1 MKFLMAQL
9 TTLLQTGARQSN
21 VRLLVRFLILL
32 VGIVTLYSVLF
43 HVIMEYEGQS
53 YSWVTGFYWTL
64 TVMST
69 LGFGDIT
76 FQSDLGRIFS
86 MMVLLSGVI
95 FLLVMLPFTFIQF
108 FYAPWLEAQNRAR
121 APRALPA
128 GTRGHVIITAFDIV
142 TANLIRRLGQLGF
155 ESVVLVDDLAQ
166 ALELHD
172 LGYRVMV
179 GDRNHPDTYRNLRVE
194 DAAMVVA
201 IHDDVV
207 STNVIYTVREISDQ
221 VLIVANADEDDS
233 LDILSLAGSR
243 HVFQF
248 HRLLGQALAR
258 RVLGV
263 SLRANVVGRID
274 DLVIA
279 ELPTMATTL
288 VDQTLLESSLR
299 ERTGVNVVGVWD
311 RGSFHLPTPQTR
323 LDPSTVLVVA
333 GTDEQLEDFQKAV
346 QNPDAGDASG
356 APDTPP
362 RPAGPVLILGG
373 GRVGQAVAASLKAR
387 GVEHRIV
394 DKSSSIG
401 KRNRRVITGN
411 AADREVLERAG
422 LDQTPSIIITTH
434 DDDLNVYLTIYC
446 RRLRPDAQIISRASL
461 NRNVATLHRAGADLV
476 MSYSAITTATIVNLL
491 RPGRQLLLAENVNIA
506 SIGLAPHQ
514 AGRSLL
520 DLNLRQKTGCSV
532 IAVKRGARQLANP
545 DPREPLEA
553 GDELVLVGD
562 ADRLAQMAA
571 RGVAG

>member
-9 TTLLQTGARQSN
+9 TTLLQTGTRQSN
-21 VRLLVRFLILL
+21 VRLLIRFLILL

-43 HVIMEYEGQS
+43 HVIMEHEGQS

-76 FQSDLGRIFS
+76 FQGDLGRIFS
-86 MMVLLSGVI
+86 MVVLLSGVI

-128 GTRGHVIITAFDIV
+128 GTRDHVIITEFDTV
-142 TANLIRRLGQLGF
+142 AANLIHRLGQLGF
-155 ESVVLVDDLAQ
+155 QSVVLVDDLAQ

-201 IHDDVV
+201 IHDDVA

-221 VLIVANADEDDS
+221 VLIVANADQDDS
-233 LDILSLAGSR
+233 LDILGLAGSR

-248 HRLLGQALAR
+248 HRLLGEALAR

-263 SLRANVVGRID
+263 SLRANEVGRID
-274 DLVIA
+274 DLVVA

-288 VDQTLLESSLR
+288 VGQTLLESGLR

-333 GTDEQLEDFQKAV
+333 GTDRQLEDFQAAV
-346 QNPDAGDASG
+346 Q
-356 APDTPP
+356 APRPP
-362 RPAGPVLILGG
+362 RAADAPAGPVLILGG
-373 GRVGQAVAASLKAR
+373 GRVGQAVAASLEAR

-401 KRNRRVITGN
+401 KQNERVITGN

-422 LDQTPSIIITTH
+422 LGQTPSIIITTH

-446 RRLRPDAQIISRASL
+446 RRLRPDAQIISRASM

-491 RPGRQLLLAENVNIA
+491 RPGRQLLLAENVNVA
-506 SIGLAPHQ
+506 SIGIAPGQ
-514 AGRSLL
+514 VGRTLL
-520 DLNLRQKTGCSV
+520 DLNLRQTTGCSV
-532 IAVKRGARQLANP
+532 IAVKRAGRQMANP
-545 DPREPLEA
+545 DPREALEA

-562 ADRLAQMAA
+562 ADTIAQMTA

>member
-1 MKFLMAQL
+1 MKFLTAQL
-9 TTLLQTGARQSN
+9 TALLQTGTRQSN
-21 VRLLVRFLILL
+21 VRLLIRFLVLL
-32 VGIVTLYSVLF
+32 VGIITLYSVLF
-43 HVIMEYEGQS
+43 HVLMEHEGQS

-76 FQSDLGRIFS
+76 FQSDLGRVFS
-86 MMVLLSGVI
+86 MVVLLSGVI

-108 FYAPWLEAQNRAR
+108 FYAPWLEAQNRSR
-121 APRALPA
+121 APRVLPA
-128 GTRGHVIITAFDIV
+128 GTRDHVIVTGFDIV
-142 TANLIRRLGQLGF
+142 TANLVHRLGQLGF
-155 ESVVLVDDLAQ
+155 ASVVLVDDLAQ

-201 IHDDVV
+201 IHDDVT

-221 VLIVANADEDDS
+221 VLIVANADQNDS
-233 LDILSLAGSR
+233 LDILGLAGSR

-263 SLRANVVGRID
+263 SLRANEVGRID

-288 VDQTLLESSLR
+288 VGQTLVESGLR
-299 ERTGVNVVGVWD
+299 ERTGVNVVGLWD
-311 RGSFHLPTPQTR
+311 RGSFQLPTPQTR
-323 LDPSTVLVVA
+323 LDPNMVLVVA
-333 GTDEQLEDFQKAV
+333 GTDEQLEHFQAAV
-346 QNPDAGDASG
+346 QAPH
-356 APDTPP
+356 APDPP
-362 RPAGPVLILGG
+362 QVPVLVLGG
-373 GRVGQAVAASLKAR
+373 GRVGQAVAASLKSR
-387 GVEHRIV
+387 GVDHRIV
-394 DKSSSIG
+394 DRSSSIG
-401 KRNRRVITGN
+401 KQNRRVITGN
-411 AADREVLERAG
+411 AADREVLQRAG
-422 LDQTPSIIITTH
+422 LAQTPSIIITTH

-491 RPGRQLLLAENVNIA
+491 RPGRQLLLAENVNVA
-506 SIGLAPHQ
+506 SIGIEPHQ
-514 AGRSLL
+514 VGRSLL
-520 DLNLRQKTGCSV
+520 ALNLREKTGCSV
-532 IAVKRGARQLANP
+532 IAVKRGDHQMVNP
-545 DPREPLEA
+545 DPREALRA

-562 ADRLAQMAA
+562 ADTVAKMVA
-571 RGVAG
+571 RGAAG

>member
-9 TTLLQTGARQSN
+9 ATLLQTGTRQSN
-21 VRLLVRFLILL
+21 VRLLVRFLVLL

-43 HVIMEYEGQS
+43 HVIMEHEGQN

-86 MMVLLSGVI
+86 MVVLLSGVI

-121 APRALPA
+121 APRALPP
-128 GTRGHVIITAFDIV
+128 GTRDHVIITRFDTV
-142 TANLIRRLGQLGF
+142 TANLIHRLDQLGF

-179 GDRNHPDTYRNLRVE
+179 GDCNHPETYRNLRVE
-194 DAAMVVA
+194 DAALVVA
-201 IHDDVV
+201 IHDDVA
-207 STNVIYTVREISDQ
+207 STNVIYTVREISDR
-221 VLIVANADEDDS
+221 VLIVANADQDDS
-233 LDILSLAGSR
+233 LDILGLAGSR
-243 HVFQF
+243 HVYQF

-263 SLRANVVGRID
+263 SLRANEVGRID

-288 VDQTLLESSLR
+288 VGQTLLESSLR
-299 ERTGVNVVGVWD
+299 ERTGVNVVGLWD
-311 RGSFHLPTPQTR
+311 RGSFHLPTPNTR
-323 LDPSTVLVVA
+323 LDPATVLVVA
-333 GTDEQLEDFQKAV
+333 GTDQQLDDLQAAV
-346 QNPDAGDASG
+346 Q
-356 APDTPP
+356 TPHAAD

-373 GRVGQAVAASLKAR
+373 GRVGQAVAAGLEAR

-394 DKSSSIG
+394 DKSSSAG
-401 KRNRRVITGN
+401 KRSQRVITGN
-411 AADREVLERAG
+411 AADRQVLERAG

-446 RRLRPDAQIISRASL
+446 RRLRSDVQIISRASM

-491 RPGRQLLLAENVNIA
+491 RPGRQLLLAENVNVA
-506 SIGLAPHQ
+506 SIGIAAGQ
-514 AGRSLL
+514 VGRSLL

-532 IAVKRGARQLANP
+532 VAVKRGGRQMANP
-545 DPREPLEA
+545 DPRDPLQS

-562 ADRLAQMAA
+562 ADTIAQMTA